1 MEMFLYSLGSI
12 IMFVGYIV
20 YQKGYKKDES
30 NGLMLYHAV
39 LAGLTNWLGVALC
52 LVVGLTAVLMEVHC
66 WIEEKLSKS

>member
-52 LVVGLTAVLMEVHC
+52 LVVGLSAAVLAVHY
-66 WIEEKLSKS
+66 WIEEKLSKT